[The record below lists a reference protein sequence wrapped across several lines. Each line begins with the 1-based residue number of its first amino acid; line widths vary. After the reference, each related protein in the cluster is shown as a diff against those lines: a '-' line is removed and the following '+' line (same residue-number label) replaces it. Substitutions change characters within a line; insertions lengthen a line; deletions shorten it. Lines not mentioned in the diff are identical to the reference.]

1 MSMISGKVAF
11 SNLTQHDFYQGKNTG
26 NFTLTVTLDDDSA
39 KALEAE
45 GVRLKT
51 YEDTQQR
58 KFKSAYP
65 TAVLNMDN
73 SAFQGE
79 IPRGSV
85 VRVLYKTGPENK
97 EWGTPVY
104 MEKIRVVE
112 VAENT
117 TEVPEEF

>member
-11 SNLTQHDFYQGKNTG
+11 SNLTQHDFYQGKDTG

-97 EWGTPVY
+97 DYGVPVY